1 MESVS
6 VVFFSGKEGQLRW
19 ERVQVHGGELP
30 GIGIG
35 LVDMRRSSSI
45 LFYNA
50 NRDRPA
56 LNWSREK
63 DRHAL
68 CSAHRAKVKDRIIFI
83 FDL

>member
-1 MESVS
+1 MVSVS

-45 LFYNA
+45 LIYNA

-56 LNWSREK
+56 LGPGK
-63 DRHAL
+63 KTGMHCAL
-68 CSAHRAKVKDRIIFI
+68 HTEQK
-83 FDL
+83 